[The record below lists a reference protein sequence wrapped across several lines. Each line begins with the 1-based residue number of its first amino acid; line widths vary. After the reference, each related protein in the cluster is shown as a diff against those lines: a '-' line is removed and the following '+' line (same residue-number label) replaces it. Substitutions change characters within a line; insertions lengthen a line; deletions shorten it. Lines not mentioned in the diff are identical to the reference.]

1 MKCVRLP
8 LLRPRA
14 EFAASVVLLIGVL
27 AQSGCQDEPRGGPR
41 VVTIPIT
48 GKVLVDGKPQAQV
61 QVQAQPVSGS
71 TPTHTTPSAFTDAEG
86 NFAIQTYEA
95 GDGAPAGEYKLTFRW
110 GQISLMSG
118 RYEGDKFNGKYRNP
132 ARSEH
137 SVTVSE
143 SDDPIDLG
151 TIELSTK

>member
-8 LLRPRA
+8 LLRSRA
-14 EFAASVVLLIGVL
+14 EFAAIVALLIGVL
-27 AQSGCQDEPRGGPR
+27 THAGCQDEPRGGPR
-41 VVTIPIT
+41 VITVPIT

-118 RYEGDKFNGKYRNP
+118 RYEGDKLKGKYANP

-137 SVTVSE
+137 SVSVSE
-143 SDDPIDLG
+143 SDEPINLG
-151 TIELSTK
+151 TIKLTTK